1 MCAGGALGPRPGAG
15 GGLRAGRFR
24 VGSPAPPLRSPFCGP
39 CRDRPSGAPRG
50 KREGSWRPSRPGHAL
65 DWGPSSPGP
74 WRLPGRRPGSAPRA
88 GVPAPRPWGSP
99 GGAAAALGGGSVPA
113 SMVPPFPL
121 PQVASGAC
129 GRRGG
134 NPGPEPLTRREWR
147 WASSLEACHWQ
158 GKLSQTGAGALAPS
172 SATSSSNP
180 TPTPPPPTPSPPTDP
195 NLAVPD

>member
-15 GGLRAGRFR
+15 GGLRARRFR
-24 VGSPAPPLRSPFCGP
+24 VGSPAPPLPYPFCGP

-65 DWGPSSPGP
+65 GRGPSSPGP

-129 GRRGG
+129 GLRGG
-134 NPGPEPLTRREWR
+134 NRGPEPLTLREWR
-147 WASSLEACHWQ
+147 WASSLE
-158 GKLSQTGAGALAPS
+158 GLSLAGETFPNPS
-172 SATSSSNP
+172 LSSS
-180 TPTPPPPTPSPPTDP
+180 T
-195 NLAVPD
+195 LLRHLVL